1 MKNKLE
7 IVEFNDGLV
16 ADTKYKVKDSYTVY
30 MITDNRN
37 VAEHAY
43 DLLKNEYNQGKQN
56 AS

>member
-30 MITDNRN
+30 MITDNKG
-37 VAEHAY
+37 VAETAF

>member
-16 ADTKYKVKDSYTVY
+16 SDTKYKVKDSYNVY

-43 DLLKNEYNQGKQN
+43 KLLKNEYNKEKQN

>member
-7 IVEFNDGLV
+7 IIEYNDGLV
-16 ADTKYKVKDSYTVY
+16 ADTKYKVQDTYTVY
-30 MITDNRN
+30 LTTYNRS

-43 DLLKNEYNQGKQN
+43 NLLKNEYNQEKQN

>member
-43 DLLKNEYNQGKQN
+43 KLLKNEYNKEKQN

>member
-1 MKNKLE
+1 MKNRLE
-7 IVEFNDGLV
+7 IIEFNDGLV
-16 ADTKYKVKDSYTVY
+16 SDTKYKVKDSYNVY

-43 DLLKNEYNQGKQN
+43 KLLKNEYNKEKQN

>member
-7 IVEFNDGLV
+7 IIEFNDGLV

-30 MITDNRN
+30 MITDNRS